1 MPEIAIILPA
11 YNEAKRLENT
21 VSRIIEEMDGMAID
35 GMAVSGMAIDG
46 MAVSGM
52 AGKYEIIIAEDG
64 SKDGTDAIAEKLHD
78 KYSFVKHLHS
88 AERAGR
94 GRALNRSFAST
105 DASIVLYCDVD
116 LATDTKHMKQLIDA
130 IRNGYDIAT
139 GSRLMKD
146 SDVKR
151 PFNREF
157 ASRGYNSLVRMMLR
171 SKLYDHQCGFKA
183 FNRKTIMPML
193 SEVKDTHWFWDTELL
208 VRAQRKGMK
217 VYEFPVYWRHGG
229 ATKVDL
235 KRDVLYMGS
244 RVFKLW
250 LEFLK
255 N

>member
-1 MPEIAIILPA
+1 MPEVAIILPA
-11 YNEAKRLENT
+11 YNEAKRLEKT
-21 VSRIIEEMDGMAID
+21 VSRIIEEMDSMVVNDI
-35 GMAVSGMAIDG
+35 AVN
-46 MAVSGM
+46 GM
-52 AGKYEIIIAEDG
+52 AGQYEIIIAEDG
-64 SKDGTDAIAEKLHD
+64 SKDGTDAIAARLHD
-78 KYSFVKHLHS
+78 QYSFVKHLHS

-105 DASIVLYCDVD
+105 DASIILYCDVD
-116 LATDTKHMKQLIDA
+116 LATDTKHIKQLIDA

-157 ASRGYNSLVRMMLR
+157 ASRGYNRLVRTMLR

-183 FNRKTIMPML
+183 FNRKTVTPML
-193 SEVKDTHWFWDTELL
+193 AEVKDTHWFWDTELL

-244 RVFKLW
+244 RVFRLW
-250 LEFLK
+250 FEFLK

>member
-21 VSRIIEEMDGMAID
+21 VDRIIEEMNGT
-35 GMAVSGMAIDG
+35 
-46 MAVSGM
+46 
-52 AGKYEIIIAEDG
+52 AGQYEIIIAEDG
-64 SKDGTDAIAEKLHD
+64 SKDGTDIIAGKLHD

-105 DASIVLYCDVD
+105 DADIVLYCDVD

-130 IRNGYDIAT
+130 IRNGYDVAT

-157 ASRGYNSLVRMMLR
+157 ASRGYNNLVRVMLR
-171 SKLYDHQCGFKA
+171 SKIYDHQCGFKA
-183 FNRKTIMPML
+183 FNSSRVMPML
-193 SEVKDTHWFWDTELL
+193 LRRATRTFWDTELL

-217 VYEFPVYWRHGG
+217 IYEFPVHWRHGG

-244 RVFKLW
+244 RVFRLW
-250 LEFLK
+250 FEFLK